1 MNGILKNMMYSNSK
15 LFLVLLFLCSIGLG
29 GCSYNEY
36 TPSSTINN
44 SSISNE
50 ISKNVSS
57 ISSFNTTSYNTTS
70 SFISSNSEEI
80 NSSLYEI
87 IEEEDSGYGDFH

>member
-29 GCSYNEY
+29 GCSYKEY
-36 TPSSTINN
+36 SSSTINN

-87 IEEEDSGYGDFH
+87 IEEEDSGYGEFH